1 MKRISQFLAICIIA
15 SLTLTGLNSC
25 KDDDNDSMPCEND
38 QASAGVNNVWEPFI
52 GQDTLVPALPDTYS
66 NYFAFSFER
75 TSSNMG
81 IRINGEFASAR
92 YMSYNLYDVEVG
104 TSFAAILDKDI
115 TSKECSSNPY
125 ANESGEAN
133 KRYSV
138 NIIPEGTD
146 VSELENPMQF
156 DGNINRL
163 SIMIRYY
170 VPQGDEYG
178 SVPLPSVEA
187 FDINTGEILELPAP
201 FNLDPTYVD
210 IDELTALVEPLFDLE
225 TPDVIRFY
233 NANSGGLYPNLH
245 NHYLAAPIT
254 KAEDEVYMIRFKAPD
269 YVSDYS
275 EIGTKDVR
283 YFSINQGGVSTRNF
297 SGIKDEDFI
306 IASDGFIT
314 IVISDDEPALRAKA
328 DGLNFMPWSVA
339 SGEMILLYRNL
350 VINEDFPNG
359 TNSVPLLD
367 KSLPPLEVIGQAGNF
382 HIGEYAPLGLK
393 MTEEEY
399 LIDFGGF
406 EVSY

>member
-1 MKRISQFLAICIIA
+1 MKRITQLFTICMIA
-15 SLTLTGLNSC
+15 SLILTGLTSC
-25 KDDDNDSMPCEND
+25 KDDDDSTSCEDD
-38 QASAGVNNVWEPFI
+38 QASTGVNNVWEEFI
-52 GQDTLVPALPDTYS
+52 GTDTLVPALPDTYS
-66 NYFAFSFER
+66 NYFAYSFER
-75 TSSNMG
+75 TSPNMG

-104 TSFAAILDKDI
+104 TSFTAILDKDM
-115 TSKECSSNPY
+115 TSKECSSNHF
-125 ANESGEAN
+125 ANEEEETYN
-133 KRYSV
+133 RYSV
-138 NIIPEGTD
+138 NIVPDGTD
-146 VSELENPMQF
+146 VSDLDNPMEF

-170 VPQGDEYG
+170 VPQADKYG
-178 SVPLPSVEA
+178 GVPLPSVEA
-187 FDINTGEILELPAP
+187 FDINTGEILELPAA

-210 IDELTALVEPLFDLE
+210 IDDLTDLVEPLFDLE

-254 KAEDEVYMIRFKAPD
+254 KEDNQVYMFRFRAPS
-269 YVSDYS
+269 YVSDDS

-297 SGIKDEDFI
+297 AGLKDEDFI
-306 IASDGFIT
+306 IGSDGFIT
-314 IVISDDEPALRAKA
+314 LVIADDEPAVRQKA
-328 DGLNFMPWSVA
+328 DGLNFMPWKVA
-339 SGEMILLYRNL
+339 SGDMILLYRNL

-367 KSLPPLEVIGQAGNF
+367 KSLPPVEVIGQAGNF

-393 MTEEEY
+393 MTKAEY
-399 LIDFGGF
+399 LLNFGGF